1 MNLSE
6 LKTKETAFIS
16 KVKGRG
22 AFRKRII
29 EMGFVQGQKVTVI
42 KNAPL
47 KDPIEYR
54 IMNYNI
60 SLRRSEARLIEVITQ
75 NDPTSVQPIPSNGII
90 IDKDFRNRSNQ
101 GQKTI
106 NIALVGNPNSGKTSL
121 YNHAS
126 HSHEHVGNYGG
137 VTIDSKRSLI
147 KYKAYNLLLTDLP
160 GTYSLTDYTPEELYV
175 RKYIMGEMPD
185 IVINVVD
192 ASNLERNL
200 YLSTQLIDM
209 DIRVIIA
216 LNMFDELEKSG
227 DKFDHESL
235 GKMMGIPFVPTV
247 ASKGKGIHDLFDK
260 IIDVF
265 EDRDESVRHIHINYG
280 VEPERSIH
288 SIQDAI
294 WKNKT
299 LTDKF
304 SSRYYALKLLEKD
317 RAAKFSLTRWD
328 NFSEIE
334 STANKEVERLESVL
348 REDTETLITDARYGY
363 ISGALKETYT
373 KNPILRRQNSEMID
387 ELLTHKLFG
396 FPVLLFILFLT
407 FYSTFEIGK
416 YPMYWLDQLVFL
428 ISSLLGN
435 TLKPGPLTDL
445 LVDGIIGGVGSVI
458 IFLPNILI
466 LFFFISLMED
476 TGYMA
481 RAAFIM
487 DKIMHKIGLHGRSF
501 IPLVMGFGCNV
512 PAIMAS
518 RTIKNR
524 NNRLLTMLINP
535 FMSCSARLP
544 VYILIIG
551 AFFPEN
557 PGVVLFSLYALGI
570 LIAALIAILFNKTI
584 FQSEEVPFVMELPP
598 YRIPTFR
605 STLIHMWSKG
615 GQYLK
620 KMGGVIFIASIL
632 IWGLSYYP
640 RNNGNSGDKNPSQEM
655 QVSMNNSGSP
665 SDFETPDK
673 KSSNDIAVHSLEY
686 SYIGKIGHFMEPV
699 MSPLG
704 FDWKMSIS
712 VLTGIAA
719 KEVVV
724 STMGVLYQGGEESQK
739 QSETLIRNL
748 KSERYTSGPRKGQT
762 VFSPLVGL
770 SYLVFILLY
779 FPCIAVIVTIQKES
793 GSWKWAL
800 FTMFYTTSLAWIMS
814 FLVYQTGKFF
824 NL

>member
-1 MNLSE
+1 MNLAE
-6 LKTKETAFIS
+6 LKTKETAFIT
-16 KVKGRG
+16 KVTGRG

-29 EMGFVQGQKVTVI
+29 EMGFIQGQKVTVI

-60 SLRRSEARLIEVITQ
+60 SLRRSEANLIEVITQ
-75 NDPTSVQPIPSNGII
+75 NGAASIQPIASNEII
-90 IDKDFRNRSNQ
+90 IDNNVRNRSLHR
-101 GQKTI
+101 QKTI
-106 NIALVGNPNSGKTSL
+106 NVALVGNPNSGKTSL
-121 YNHAS
+121 YNQAS
-126 HSHEHVGNYGG
+126 HSHEHVGNYSG
-137 VTIDSKRSLI
+137 VTIDSKRALI
-147 KYKAYNLLLTDLP
+147 KYKDYHLRLTDLP

-175 RKYIMGEMPD
+175 RKYILGEIPD
-185 IVINVVD
+185 IVVNVVD

-247 ASKGKGIHDLFDK
+247 ASKGKGIHNLFDK

-280 VEPERSIH
+280 IEPEKSIH
-288 SIQDAI
+288 ALQDAI

-317 RAAKFSLTRWD
+317 KAAKFSLSPWD
-328 NFSEIE
+328 NFPEVE
-334 STANKEVERLESVL
+334 STANEEIERLELVL

-373 KNPILRRQNSEMID
+373 KNPILKRQNSEIID

-396 FPVLLFILFLT
+396 FPILLFILFLT

-416 YPMYWLDQLVFL
+416 YPMQWLDQLVFL
-428 ISSLLGN
+428 ISSLLDN
-435 TLKPGPLTDL
+435 ILKPGPLTDL

-501 IPLVMGFGCNV
+501 IPLIMGFGCNV

-570 LIAALIAILFNKTI
+570 IIAALIAILFNKTI
-584 FQSEEVPFVMELPP
+584 FKSEEVPFVMELPP
-598 YRIPTFR
+598 YRIPTIR
-605 STLIHMWSKG
+605 TTLIHMWSNG

-620 KMGGVIFIASIL
+620 KMGGIIFIASIL

-640 RNNGNSGDKNPSQEM
+640 RNNGNPADKKLSQEI
-655 QVSMNNSGSP
+655 QVTLNDSEGQ
-665 SDFETPDK
+665 SDFEISDK
-673 KSSNDIAVHSLEY
+673 KSSSNMALHSLEY
-686 SYIGKIGHFMEPV
+686 SYIGKIGHFMEPL

-724 STMGVLYQGGEESQK
+724 STMGVLYQGGEGNQK
-739 QSETLIRNL
+739 RSETLIQNL

-814 FLVYQTGKFF
+814 FLVYQGGKFL